1 MNQTFESLN
10 GIKTSNLKLKAYQN
24 KAMTK
29 IIVEVLILEN
39 IAIILVFPNFDNLI
53 YSS

>member
-10 GIKTSNLKLKAYQN
+10 GIKISNSKPSVYQN
-24 KAMTK
+24 KVMTK
-29 IIVEVLILEN
+29 IIVEALILEN